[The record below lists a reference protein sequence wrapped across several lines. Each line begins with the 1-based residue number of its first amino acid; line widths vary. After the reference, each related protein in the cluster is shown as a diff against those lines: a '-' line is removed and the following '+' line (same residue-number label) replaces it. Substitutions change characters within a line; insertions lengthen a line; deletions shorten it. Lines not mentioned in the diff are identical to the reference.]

1 MGQLSPFSIQL
12 AWPSRHATLA
22 SVVLIVGGVC
32 VSVFLDTLYIQYKR
46 RRALARRAQY
56 VHDRCSD
63 SGAEAEQW
71 TLDPQTNAAVN
82 HVLALYTDTDDQIPA
97 LPNASSINSACTTA
111 VTPWS
116 SYRSQVRVTAPLARV
131 PLVPLHLRSMYVQG
145 HFVNPFPNWRDKS
158 LTDFLLWRLTRSS
171 GNGLPSDEG
180 QLQAALPLVE
190 PSWAILYPPATSC
203 PCTALASPRCS
214 VSNDAA
220 ISESGEQPQMT
231 VTWLG
236 QSTCYVQLPGLNILT
251 DPIFQNRT
259 VTSWL
264 GPKRLRPV
272 PCQLDQLQVDIVLVS
287 HNHYDHLDIQCVR
300 DLGNSVLW
308 FVPAGL
314 RMWFARVGIMRVV
327 EMDWWQTCQLQVDV
341 VGPGPCRVVH
351 QYRVTATPA
360 QHWSGRGLFDS
371 NRSLWCGWF
380 VRRVDSSLAS
390 DTELTDPTSGSTLSP
405 TLVAPTSGSV
415 WTPADRDLGSFF
427 HCGDTG
433 YYAPIFQAIR
443 EYLGP
448 VTLATLPIGS
458 YQPRWYMC
466 HQHTSPDDAVQIHQ
480 DLAAHRSLGVH
491 WATFMLSD
499 ESYLTPPQDLRQALG
514 DRQVPLEQFMTTHL
528 GETVVI
534 PIAS

>member
-1 MGQLSPFSIQL
+1 MGRLPLTGIQL
-12 AWPSRHATLA
+12 AWPSRHTTLTTL
-22 SVVLIVGGVC
+22 VLIAGGVC
-32 VSVFLDTLYIQYKR
+32 VTVFLDTLYIQYKR

-56 VHDRCSD
+56 VDDRCIG
-63 SGAEAEQW
+63 SGTDAEQW
-71 TLDPQTNAAVN
+71 TLDSKANAVVG
-82 HVLALYTDTDDQIPA
+82 HVLALYTDTDDRIPA
-97 LPNASSINSACTTA
+97 LPDASSIDATRTTA

-116 SYRSQVRVTAPLARV
+116 SFRSQVRVTAPLTRV

-145 HFVNPFPNWRDKS
+145 HFVNPFPSWRDKT
-158 LTDFLLWRLTRSS
+158 LTDFVLWRLARSS
-171 GNGLPSDEG
+171 GNGLPRDQG
-180 QLQAALPLVE
+180 QLQASLPLVE
-190 PSWAILYPPATSC
+190 PSWATLYPPTTSC

-214 VSNDAA
+214 VTSDATTV
-220 ISESGEQPQMT
+220 GLGDQPHMT
-231 VTWLG
+231 ITWLG

-272 PCQLDQLQVDIVLVS
+272 PCQLDQLQMDIVLVS

-300 DLGNSVLW
+300 ELGNSVLW

-314 RMWFARVGIMRVV
+314 RTWFARIGVTRVV
-327 EMDWWQTCQLQVDV
+327 EMDWWQTCQLQVDAMS
-341 VGPGPCRVVH
+341 PGSCKVTH
-351 QYRVTATPA
+351 QYHVTATPA

-380 VRRVDSSLAS
+380 VRRVASNLAS
-390 DTELTDPTSGSTLSP
+390 DATTFDHTHGPALSS
-405 TLVAPTSGSV
+405 TLVATTGDSE
-415 WTPADRDLGSFF
+415 WTPADHDLGSFF

-433 YYAPIFQAIR
+433 YHAPIFRAIR

-448 VTLATLPIGS
+448 VTLAALPIGS

-466 HQHTSPDDAVQIHQ
+466 HQHTSPDDAVRIHQ

-499 ESYLTPPQDLRQALG
+499 ESYLTPPQDLRQALN
-514 DRQVPLEQFMTTHL
+514 DRHVPVDQFMTTHL

-534 PIAS
+534 PIAL